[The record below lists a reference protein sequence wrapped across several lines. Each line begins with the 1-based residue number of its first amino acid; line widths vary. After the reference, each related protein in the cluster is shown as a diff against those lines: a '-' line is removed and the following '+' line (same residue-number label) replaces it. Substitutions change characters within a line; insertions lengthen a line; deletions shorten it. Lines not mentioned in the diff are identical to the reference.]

1 MTVVLV
7 TGCSSG
13 IGEATAARLLKAGH
27 TVYATARRPETL
39 ETLAAAGARV
49 LALDVTD
56 EASMIAAVKAIE
68 GEHGSVGALVN
79 NAGYGLQG
87 PVEETSMEEVRRQ
100 FETNVFGLIRLTQLV
115 LPGMRAAGGGRIV
128 NVSSMGGRL
137 TLPGGGFYH
146 ASKYAVEAFS
156 DALRIE
162 TAPFGIRVSVIEP
175 GPVLTPWSE
184 VAVDSIEEVPAGPYA
199 QFRRDLGK
207 GLESYYSGPKA
218 KLASS
223 ADDVARKIE
232 RAITRGRPRPRYIVG
247 PVARAMI
254 TTRRLLPDR
263 LWDFGMRT
271 SYPVPKVPKV
281 PKG

>member
-39 ETLAAAGARV
+39 EGLAAAGART
-49 LALDVTD
+49 LPLDVTD
-56 EASMIAAVKAIE
+56 EASMVAAVKEIE
-68 GEHGSVGALVN
+68 AEHGAVGALVN

-87 PVEETSMEEVRRQ
+87 PVEEAPMDEVRRQ

-115 LPGMRAAGGGRIV
+115 LPAMRAAKTGRIV

-137 TLPGGGFYH
+137 TLPGGGYYH
-146 ASKYAVEAFS
+146 ASKHAVEAFS

-162 TAPFGIRVSVIEP
+162 VAPFGIKVSVIEP

-184 VAVDSIEEVPAGPYA
+184 VAVNTIEEIPDGPYA

-207 GLESYYSGPKA
+207 GLESYYSGPMA
-218 KLASS
+218 RLASS

-232 RAITRGRPRPRYIVG
+232 KAIGSRPRPRYVVG
-247 PVARAMI
+247 PVAKAMVL
-254 TTRRLLPDR
+254 TRRVLPDR
-263 LWDFGMRT
+263 LWDLAMRT
-271 SYPVPKVPKV
+271 SYPTPRS
-281 PKG
+281 

>member
-39 ETLAAAGARV
+39 AALADAGART
-49 LALDVTD
+49 LPLDVTD
-56 EASMIAAVKAIE
+56 EATMVAAVKAVE
-68 GEHGSVGALVN
+68 AEHGAVGALVN

-87 PVEETSMEEVRRQ
+87 PVEETPMEEVRRQ

-115 LPGMRAAGGGRIV
+115 LPGMRAARTGRVV
-128 NVSSMGGRL
+128 NISSMGGRL
-137 TLPGGGFYH
+137 TLPGGGYYH

-156 DALRIE
+156 DALRLE
-162 TAPFGIRVSVIEP
+162 VAPFGIKVSVVEP

-184 VAVDSIEEVPAGPYA
+184 VAVASIDDIPDGPYA

-207 GLESYYSGPKA
+207 GLEGYYAGPKA
-218 KLASS
+218 RLASS
-223 ADDVARKIE
+223 PDDVAKRIE
-232 RAITRGRPRPRYIVG
+232 RAIGARPRPRYVVG
-247 PVARAMI
+247 PVGKAMVM
-254 TTRRLLPDR
+254 TRRVLPDR
-263 LWDFGMRT
+263 LWDLAMRA
-271 SYPVPKVPKV
+271 SYPTPKV
-281 PKG
+281 